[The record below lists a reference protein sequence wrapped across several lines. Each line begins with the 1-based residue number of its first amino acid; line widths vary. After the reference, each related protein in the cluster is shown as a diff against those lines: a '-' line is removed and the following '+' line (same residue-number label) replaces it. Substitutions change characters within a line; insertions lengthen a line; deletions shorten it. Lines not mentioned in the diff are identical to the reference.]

1 MKEVFPR
8 TPFQELL
15 KNGLVNDMNREPT
28 RPIGLYL
35 HIPFCRSKCPYC
47 DFCSYPRPTRE
58 LMEAYTHEL
67 ARRIRKAGE
76 TYAVHTRGEA
86 AVPSP
91 LPVDTVYFGGGT
103 PSLLSTRC
111 VHELL
116 SAVHR
121 AFHVLPDAEITME
134 CNPAAVTPEMMA
146 LWSAC
151 GVNRMSLGAQSAQPD
166 ELKALGR
173 LHRWEDVVN
182 TVRAARDVG
191 IGNINLDFMLGIPHQ
206 TPNSLADTLSRALE
220 LEPTHLSAYTLMLE
234 EGTPFYR
241 RGRASLGLPADEDT
255 ADEQAV
261 SLWEQASATLRAAG
275 YEHYE
280 ISNYARP
287 GFRSRHNLHTWQCH
301 DYLGLG
307 VAAHS
312 CMNGERFGQSRDLDG
327 FLRGEDITEFRQVL
341 TPADKESEY
350 IMLALRLSD
359 GISEEEF
366 ASRFGRDFWH
376 TYGSS
381 CIPYI
386 DGGFLCREGG
396 RIFLTERG
404 FPVSNTVLA
413 DIL

>member
-1 MKEVFPR
+1 
-8 TPFQELL
+8 
-15 KNGLVNDMNREPT
+15 
-28 RPIGLYL
+28 
-35 HIPFCRSKCPYC
+35 
-47 DFCSYPRPTRE
+47 
-58 LMEAYTHEL
+58 
-67 ARRIRKAGE
+67 
-76 TYAVHTRGEA
+76 
-86 AVPSP
+86 
-91 LPVDTVYFGGGT
+91 VDTVYFGGGT
-103 PSLLSTRC
+103 PTLLPTESIR
-111 VHELL
+111 ELFE
-116 SAVHR
+116 AIHA
-121 AFHVLPDAEITME
+121 AFAFLPDAEITVE
-134 CNPAAVTPEMMA
+134 GNPATVDREALAVWREN
-146 LWSAC
+146 
-151 GVNRMSLGAQSAQPD
+151 GVNRLSLGAQSAQAE

-206 TPNSLADTLSRALE
+206 TPESLADTLSRALE

-287 GFRSRHNLHTWQCH
+287 GFRSRHNLHTWQCR

-312 CMNGERFGQSRDLDG
+312 CMDGVRFGQSRDLEG
-327 FLRGEDITEFRQVL
+327 FLRGEDVTEFRQVL
-341 TPADKESEY
+341 TPADRESEY

-376 TYGSS
+376 TYGRS